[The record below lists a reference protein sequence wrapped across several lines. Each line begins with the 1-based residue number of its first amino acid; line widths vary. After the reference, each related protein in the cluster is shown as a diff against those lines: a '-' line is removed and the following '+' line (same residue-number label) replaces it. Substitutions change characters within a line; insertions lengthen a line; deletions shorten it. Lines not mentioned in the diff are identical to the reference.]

1 MNKAKQSPETVAHLC
16 VITNSTRRHYQ
27 LHKTTKSETGPLSVS
42 VPNVHQCQ
50 FSMCVGVSFRVCQFP
65 MCVSVSCQYASVSKH
80 GQPCR
85 PRKDG
90 APTCTE
96 AGSCERGIF
105 PPPPSPARC
114 SLLTFT
120 SLSSCDSPCDSCPVL
135 PGRGR
140 GPMTGSSAD
149 CSLRRITMLAACWIR
164 LGEAPCFCSCC

>member
-1 MNKAKQSPETVAHLC
+1 
-16 VITNSTRRHYQ
+16 
-27 LHKTTKSETGPLSVS
+27 
-42 VPNVHQCQ
+42 
-50 FSMCVGVSFRVCQFP
+50 
-65 MCVSVSCQYASVSKH
+65 MCVSSQSLSASTVSKR
-80 GQPCR
+80 QTRSAPR
-85 PRKDG
+85 PSEDR

-149 CSLRRITMLAACWIR
+149 CSLWCITMLAACWIM
-164 LGEAPCFCSCC
+164 LGEAPCFCSCCWNRKSLVGPLVWNAATKADSQGFVSSRGEVENTQHQTTKVVLANLNRQSLLRTCSLFN